1 MQSTI
6 RMNYAGLQLPPDRQ
20 PEISRAS
27 SLENLLCIFRAMQD
41 FKNETEPTNDT
52 YARIERDY
60 ALIAEQIGNR
70 ASTINSTD
78 YLSLID
84 KLPKSEFA
92 GIFLSAVLN
101 HSPIEYIEGIFNQE
115 VFGYRLAEGKTI
127 VALEGSL
134 VNHFG
139 RATEGNI
146 VNYGVSEFIADKA
159 VSGVQINCGESN
171 FLAND
176 AVGGVQA
183 NYSVVKEDLG
193 IAVKGGL
200 QENFGTV
207 NCIGCVATGGIQI
220 NHNKMREMY
229 CNDGC
234 TQINFGSGGRINC
247 QGLGINKGKLKF
259 DSCKHVTL
267 KHHPEAWRAVE
278 QIRKLSEAPKSL
290 KTTKEILEYDWNEHA
305 SKIHSLNV
313 ILRGLLT

>member
-6 RMNYAGLQLPPDRQ
+6 RMNYAGLQLPPERK
-20 PEISRAS
+20 PEKPSTS
-27 SLENLLCIFRAMQD
+27 SLENLLCVFRSMQD
-41 FKNETEPTNDT
+41 FKNESEPTDDNF
-52 YARIERDY
+52 ARFERDY
-60 ALIAEQIGNR
+60 SRIAEQIGNR
-70 ASTINSTD
+70 ASTITSTD
-78 YLSLID
+78 YLFLVD
-84 KLPKSEFA
+84 TLPKSEFT
-92 GIFLSAVLN
+92 GVFLSAVLN
-101 HSPIEYIEGIFNQE
+101 HSPIEYLEGIFNQE
-115 VFGYRLAEGKTI
+115 VFGYRLARGKTI

-134 VNHFG
+134 VCHFG

-159 VSGVQINCGESN
+159 VSGVQINCGQTN
-171 FLAND
+171 YFANS

-207 NCIGCVATGGIQI
+207 DCIGCVATGGIQI
-220 NHNKMREMY
+220 NHNEMREMY

-234 TQINFGSGGRINC
+234 TQINFGSGGRIIC

-267 KHHPEAWRAVE
+267 KHHPEAWWAVE
-278 QIRKLSEAPKSL
+278 QIRTLSEAPKSL
-290 KTTKEILEYDWNEHA
+290 KTAKEILEYNWKEHA
-305 SKIHSLNV
+305 SKIHSLNAT
-313 ILRGLLT
+313 LRGMLT